1 MDKLEYIQGDLVMT
15 NGVPIGTD
23 KDVVYRVTSSDP
35 SKTLE
40 LNDGTVLKGVV
51 RLENIEGA
59 ELGDKG
65 YLFGD
70 CCAWV
75 KDIVHIPL
83 TPEILKKNGWK
94 QNGGQYSFTY
104 KPYAG
109 DKVELIGFF
118 IEMFKDV
125 HDMLKHRYFQIT
137 HEDKVICGCFYV
149 HQLQHHLFGLG
160 INHKMEV

>member
-1 MDKLEYIQGDLVMT
+1 MNKLEYIQGDLGT
-15 NGVPIGTD
+15 YNGNIVIIEN
-23 KDVVYRVTSSDP
+23 SDGYYA
-35 SKTLE
+35 TYYDEGGILQE
-40 LNDGTVLKGVV
+40 VNV
-51 RLENIEGA
+51 NAIES
-59 ELGDKG
+59 
-65 YLFGD
+65 
-70 CCAWV
+70 
-75 KDIVHIPL
+75 IPL
-83 TPEILKKNGWK
+83 TPAILEKNGWK
-94 QNGGQYSFTY
+94 RNGGQYSFTY

-160 INHKMEV
+160 INHEMEV

>member
-1 MDKLEYIQGDLVMT
+1 MDKLEYISGDLVKY
-15 NGVPIGTD
+15 NGNIITIEN
-23 KDVVYRVTSSDP
+23 SDGYYAIYYDEEE
-35 SKTLE
+35 TLQE
-40 LNDGTVLKGVV
+40 VNV
-51 RLENIEGA
+51 NAIEG
-59 ELGDKG
+59 
-65 YLFGD
+65 
-70 CCAWV
+70 
-75 KDIVHIPL
+75 IPV

-137 HEDKVICGCFYV
+137 YE
-149 HQLQHHLFGLG
+149 
-160 INHKMEV
+160 EVAK

>member
-1 MDKLEYIQGDLVMT
+1 MNKLEYIPGDLVYIHG
-15 NGVPIGTD
+15 NI
-23 KDVVYRVTSSDP
+23 VTIENSDGYYA
-35 SKTLE
+35 TYYDEDEFLQE
-40 LNDGTVLKGVV
+40 VNV
-51 RLENIEGA
+51 NAIES
-59 ELGDKG
+59 
-65 YLFGD
+65 
-70 CCAWV
+70 
-75 KDIVHIPL
+75 IPL
-83 TPEILKKNGWK
+83 TPDILEKNGWK

-125 HDMLKHRYFQIT
+125 HDILKHRYFQIT

>member
-1 MDKLEYIQGDLVMT
+1 MDKLEYIPGDLVKSDNNPKILLKVRDLT
-15 NGVPIGTD
+15 KGKRG
-23 KDVVYRVTSSDP
+23 DVLYRLVAAED
-35 SKTLE
+35 
-40 LNDGTVLKGVV
+40 NDV
-51 RLENIEGA
+51 II
-59 ELGDKG
+59 
-65 YLFGD
+65 YLSEQQI
-70 CCAWV
+70 AP
-75 KDIVHIPL
+75 IPL

-160 INHKMEV
+160 INHEMEV

>member
-1 MDKLEYIQGDLVMT
+1 MNKLEYIRFL
-15 NGVPIGTD
+15 NG
-23 KDVVYRVTSSDP
+23 
-35 SKTLE
+35 
-40 LNDGTVLKGVV
+40 
-51 RLENIEGA
+51 
-59 ELGDKG
+59 
-65 YLFGD
+65 
-70 CCAWV
+70 
-75 KDIVHIPL
+75 DIVYIHGSVRVISSCDGYYATYYDEDEFLQEVNVNEIKGIPL

-160 INHKMEV
+160 LNHEMEV